1 MSEEQRKKGFL
12 SWVLGEE
19 ADQEGTVVY
28 SKDDVGISD
37 LDESQEPHGFTVE
50 RADEIIQD
58 LPSDVPRASAVTI
71 VRRTLSAAGIDVED
85 LRRSSSRREAKLS
98 SEIELSQGRMQELR
112 EKTDEHI
119 ASLEREIR
127 KAREDRD
134 SGVNKEEKRIS
145 RARTG
150 LEKVERVREFFS
162 LPKDDAE
169 QEQQS
174 SEPSDTPQRPDRRS
188 EQQRPERRSR
198 PSAGEE
204 TQVMNAVGRDEEE
217 PGEET
222 QAVRHQGPLSEEQS
236 PEEPGPRRGSEQGS
250 SRSSRGERGNG
261 ERGGS
266 ARRNRN
272 PKDESDR

>member
-19 ADQEGTVVY
+19 ADQEGTVIY
-28 SKDDVGISD
+28 SEDDVGISD

-58 LPSDVPRASAVTI
+58 LPTDVPRASAVTI
-71 VRRTLSAAGIDVED
+71 VRRTLSAAGIDIED

-145 RARTG
+145 RAKTG
-150 LEKVERVREFFS
+150 IEKVERVREFFS

-169 QEQQS
+169 QEQQ
-174 SEPSDTPQRPDRRS
+174 PSKPPQRP

-198 PSAGEE
+198 SSAGEE
-204 TQVMNAVGRDEEE
+204 TQVMDAVEHGEEQ
-217 PGEET
+217 PSEET
-222 QAVRHQGPLSEEQS
+222 QSVRHRGPLSEEQS
-236 PEEPGPRRGSEQGS
+236 PEEPGPRRGSERGS
-250 SRSSRGERGNG
+250 ERSSRE

-266 ARRNRN
+266 AARRNRN
-272 PKDESDR
+272 PKGESDR